1 MHYKNNCMAK
11 LFKKLQKIDKQIKE
25 KKSELSET
33 KDPLNGYYLRIGSES
48 ERQRD
53 IKEIEVELKSLYSQ
67 KYSEIESIEIE
78 LQILKADIS
87 YSERKLT
94 LSIIS

>member
-1 MHYKNNCMAK
+1 MAK

-25 KKSELSET
+25 KKSELLET
-33 KDPLNGYYLRIGSES
+33 KNPLNGYYLRIGTEN

-53 IKEIEVELKSLYSQ
+53 IKEIGVELKALYSQ
-67 KYSEIESIEIE
+67 KYSAIESIEIE
-78 LQILKADIS
+78 LQKLKADVS

>member
-25 KKSELSET
+25 KKSELLET
-33 KDPLNGYYLRIGSES
+33 KDPLNGYYLRIGTEE
-48 ERQRD
+48 ERNRD
-53 IKEIEVELKSLYSQ
+53 VKEIQIELKSLYSQ

-78 LQILKADIS
+78 LQKLKADVS
-87 YSERKLT
+87 YSERELT
-94 LSIIS
+94 IS